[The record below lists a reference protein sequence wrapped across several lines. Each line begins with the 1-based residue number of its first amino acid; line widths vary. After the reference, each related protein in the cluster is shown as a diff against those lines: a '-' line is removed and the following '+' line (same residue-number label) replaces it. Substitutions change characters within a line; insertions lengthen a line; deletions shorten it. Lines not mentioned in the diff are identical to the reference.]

1 MPNNHILNGLL
12 KHMKKIDIADL
23 DCIYLSY
30 DEPQKEEF
38 WVKIKNM
45 VPWAQ
50 RVDGVKGSDA
60 AHKAAAAASGTERFV
75 LIDGDNLPD
84 ESFFNLT
91 LELKDEQYEQA
102 VFRWRA
108 RNNINGLMYG
118 NGGLSCWTKTFV
130 NNMQTHE
137 NTDGRDETVVEF
149 CFDPLYWAM
158 HDCYSTTYPN
168 GSARHA
174 WRAGFRE
181 GVKMCLNKGAR
192 PTVSEFKNRVHQRNL
207 DHLTIWHN
215 VGADVDYGLWAIAG
229 ARMGTYMT
237 MLTEWDYRQ
246 VQSFDALEELWS
258 TVADQDPELLANR
271 MSEDLATQ
279 LDLPVMTMFAEQ
291 SQFFKHHYR
300 SNWHNQ
306 GAMVREI
313 DVIRH
318 QEGW

>member
-1 MPNNHILNGLL
+1 
-12 KHMKKIDIADL
+12 MKIEIADL

-38 WVKIKNM
+38 WQQIQNM
-45 VPWAQ
+45 VPWAR

-60 AHKAAAAASGTERFV
+60 AHKAAAESSDTDRFV

-84 ESFFNLT
+84 PGFFNKT
-91 LELKDEQYEQA
+91 LDLSGQDYDRA

-108 RNNINGLMYG
+108 RNHINALMYG
-118 NGGLSCWTKTFV
+118 NGGLSYWSKDFV
-130 NNMQTHE
+130 LNMKTHE

-168 GSARHA
+168 GSAFHA

-181 GVKMCLNKGAR
+181 GVKMCLNKGSR
-192 PTVSEFKNRVHQRNL
+192 PTVSDFRDRVHQRNL

-215 VGADVDYGLWAIAG
+215 VGADVDHGLWAIAG
-229 ARMGTYMT
+229 ARQGTYMT
-237 MLTEWDYRQ
+237 MLSDWDYRQ
-246 VQSFDALEELWS
+246 VQWFDALEQIWKDVGHAEAAD
-258 TVADQDPELLANR
+258 VAQHYAGSLAQ
-271 MSEDLATQ
+271 Q
-279 LDLPVMTMFAEQ
+279 LDLPMNDLDANA
-291 SQFFKHHYR
+291 SAFFKHHYR

-306 GAMVREI
+306 GIMIREI
-313 DVIRH
+313 DVIRR